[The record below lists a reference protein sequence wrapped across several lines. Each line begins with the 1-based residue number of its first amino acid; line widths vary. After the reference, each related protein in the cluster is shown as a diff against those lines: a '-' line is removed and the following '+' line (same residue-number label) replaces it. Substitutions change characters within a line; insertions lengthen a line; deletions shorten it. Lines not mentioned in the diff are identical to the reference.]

1 MTLPLTDLPVEEC
14 VSQLSSALFNAR
26 RAVLVAPPGSGKT
39 TLAPLRLLETSWLL
53 PNERIVMLEPRKLA
67 ARAAARR
74 MAHMLGEKV
83 GDTVGYQ
90 TRDER
95 VIGPNTRIEVL
106 TEGVLTR
113 RLQSDPDLPNVGIVI
128 FDEVHERNLP
138 GDLGLA
144 LLLHAQESLGS
155 QQRILLMSAT
165 PDTDRWCNYLGSA
178 SGEPAPVISSTGTL
192 FPVEVHWWRS
202 PTVRKGQRRDDERLE
217 NKVATTIVRALR
229 ETEGDILVFL
239 PGIGEIRRAITAA
252 ESVTEGAVDLFPLA
266 GALSLEEQDA
276 ALAPSRPGRRRIVF
290 STDIAESSLTVD
302 GVRVVIDSGI
312 ARAPRFD
319 PRTGMTRLTT
329 VNISQ
334 ASAHQR
340 AGRSGRLG
348 NGTAYRLWPQA
359 EHGSRRSQVEPEI
372 LQVDLAQ
379 VALELAAWGVDVQEL
394 AFLDTPPSAAF
405 EKGRT
410 LLTLIGAL
418 NSEGSIT
425 ELGKKMLSLPLH
437 PRLGAMVMSASVK
450 ELWTACLLACLLEE
464 RDIVRGIRD
473 NVPEDLAWRIEC
485 VDGAS
490 SDDRID
496 RHASARVRDQAR
508 DLLSRANRVHG
519 SHGSSESVVVHETG
533 KLLLRAYPDWL
544 AVRKTAGGQFQL
556 RSGAAAWM
564 PKNAHLADE
573 QFLVAADLDGDRKN
587 SRIRLAAALSQEDIT
602 DQLAEF
608 MTVSNELVWDREKN
622 DLVRHIE
629 WKLDGMRL
637 RTVRQKPEP
646 SEQTTAA
653 LIERIQATSLQA
665 LTWNDN
671 AISLRQRV
679 AFLHSRNNEW
689 PDWSNKNL
697 LSNLGEWLEPYLAGC
712 TSRNDLEA
720 LNVALILRSGL
731 PMHLGSE
738 LDALAPERVTLNNG
752 AEFTIAYR
760 GDEPPR
766 ISARVQAFY
775 GVTIH
780 PCIGAGAV
788 PLVVELLSPAHRP
801 VQVTSDLP
809 AFWAGSWAEVRK
821 EMAGRYPKHS
831 WPANPNVRE

>member
-165 PDTDRWCNYLGSA
+165 PDTDRWCTYLGSA
-178 SGEPAPVISSTGTL
+178 AGEPAPVISSTGTL

-217 NKVATTIVRALR
+217 NKVATTVVRALR

-239 PGIGEIRRAITAA
+239 PGIGEIRRAITAT

-334 ASAHQR
+334 ASAT
-340 AGRSGRLG
+340 
-348 NGTAYRLWPQA
+348 N
-359 EHGSRRSQVEPEI
+359 V
-372 LQVDLAQ
+372 Q
-379 VALELAAWGVDVQEL
+379 VARGDSVMARH
-394 AFLDTPPSAAF
+394 T
-405 EKGRT
+405 
-410 LLTLIGAL
+410 
-418 NSEGSIT
+418 GS
-425 ELGKKMLSLPLH
+425 GHKQNM
-437 PRLGAMVMSASVK
+437 
-450 ELWTACLLACLLEE
+450 
-464 RDIVRGIRD
+464 
-473 NVPEDLAWRIEC
+473 
-485 VDGAS
+485 
-490 SDDRID
+490 
-496 RHASARVRDQAR
+496 ARV
-508 DLLSRANRVHG
+508 VHKWNQKFCK
-519 SHGSSESVVVHETG
+519 STSL
-533 KLLLRAYPDWL
+533 KLLLNSLHGELMFGILPFSTPHLQRHLKKDARYSPSL
-544 AVRKTAGGQFQL
+544 VLSTAK
-556 RSGAAAWM
+556 A
-564 PKNAHLADE
+564 P
-573 QFLVAADLDGDRKN
+573 
-587 SRIRLAAALSQEDIT
+587 
-602 DQLAEF
+602 
-608 MTVSNELVWDREKN
+608 
-622 DLVRHIE
+622 
-629 WKLDGMRL
+629 
-637 RTVRQKPEP
+637 
-646 SEQTTAA
+646 
-653 LIERIQATSLQA
+653 
-665 LTWNDN
+665 
-671 AISLRQRV
+671 
-679 AFLHSRNNEW
+679 
-689 PDWSNKNL
+689 
-697 LSNLGEWLEPYLAGC
+697 
-712 TSRNDLEA
+712 
-720 LNVALILRSGL
+720 L
-731 PMHLGSE
+731 P
-738 LDALAPERVTLNNG
+738 N
-752 AEFTIAYR
+752 
-760 GDEPPR
+760 
-766 ISARVQAFY
+766 SARKCSRFLC
-775 GVTIH
+775 T
-780 PCIGAGAV
+780 
-788 PLVVELLSPAHRP
+788 L
-801 VQVTSDLP
+801 D
-809 AFWAGSWAEVRK
+809 
-821 EMAGRYPKHS
+821 
-831 WPANPNVRE
+831 

>member
-178 SGEPAPVISSTGTL
+178 AGEPAPVISSTGIL

-217 NKVATTIVRALR
+217 NKVATTVVRALR

-239 PGIGEIRRAITAA
+239 PGIGEIRRAITAT
-252 ESVTEGAVDLFPLA
+252 ETVTEGAVDLLPLA

-312 ARAPRFD
+312 ASAPRFD

-359 EHGSRRSQVEPEI
+359 EHG
-372 LQVDLAQ
+372 
-379 VALELAAWGVDVQEL
+379 
-394 AFLDTPPSAAF
+394 
-405 EKGRT
+405 
-410 LLTLIGAL
+410 
-418 NSEGSIT
+418 
-425 ELGKKMLSLPLH
+425 
-437 PRLGAMVMSASVK
+437 
-450 ELWTACLLACLLEE
+450 
-464 RDIVRGIRD
+464 
-473 NVPEDLAWRIEC
+473 
-485 VDGAS
+485 
-490 SDDRID
+490 
-496 RHASARVRDQAR
+496 
-508 DLLSRANRVHG
+508 
-519 SHGSSESVVVHETG
+519 
-533 KLLLRAYPDWL
+533 
-544 AVRKTAGGQFQL
+544 
-556 RSGAAAWM
+556 
-564 PKNAHLADE
+564 
-573 QFLVAADLDGDRKN
+573 
-587 SRIRLAAALSQEDIT
+587 
-602 DQLAEF
+602 
-608 MTVSNELVWDREKN
+608 
-622 DLVRHIE
+622 
-629 WKLDGMRL
+629 
-637 RTVRQKPEP
+637 
-646 SEQTTAA
+646 
-653 LIERIQATSLQA
+653 
-665 LTWNDN
+665 
-671 AISLRQRV
+671 
-679 AFLHSRNNEW
+679 
-689 PDWSNKNL
+689 
-697 LSNLGEWLEPYLAGC
+697 
-712 TSRNDLEA
+712 
-720 LNVALILRSGL
+720 
-731 PMHLGSE
+731 
-738 LDALAPERVTLNNG
+738 
-752 AEFTIAYR
+752 
-760 GDEPPR
+760 
-766 ISARVQAFY
+766 
-775 GVTIH
+775 
-780 PCIGAGAV
+780 
-788 PLVVELLSPAHRP
+788 
-801 VQVTSDLP
+801 
-809 AFWAGSWAEVRK
+809 
-821 EMAGRYPKHS
+821 
-831 WPANPNVRE
+831 